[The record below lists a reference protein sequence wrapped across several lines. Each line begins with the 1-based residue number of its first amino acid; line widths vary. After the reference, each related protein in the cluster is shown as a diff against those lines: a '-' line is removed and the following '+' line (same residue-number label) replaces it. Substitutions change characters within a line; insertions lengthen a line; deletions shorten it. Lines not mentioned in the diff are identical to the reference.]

1 MKSVCKIVFAVLIA
15 GVFIL
20 SGCKEKA
27 EKKQPEIKVTKDNVV
42 EIIKNLEKTSTI
54 IVEGE
59 IDSDVIM
66 AMTEA
71 LKELYESK
79 PSVRVDLDMIKAT
92 GVTVFPRG
100 AFWDCQNLRCFGVP
114 DILTDVESIADLCG
128 CSNLLKFITSENC
141 RNYKVIDDILYYIK
155 NSSDNQEE
163 IYVALYP
170 SGKKDITVIISNGV
184 NGIAPGA
191 FYKSNNIQKVIISEG
206 CTFLD
211 DLCFMNCI
219 NLKTVVLPKTLESIR
234 GSAFSGCSNLKTI
247 YFRGTEEEWDNI
259 QLSSDWNK
267 NCPED
272 LEIVF
277 NYDGE

>member
-92 GVTVFPRG
+92 GVTKFPRG
-100 AFWDCQNLRCFGVP
+100 AFEECQNLRCFGVP
-114 DILTDVESIADLCG
+114 EVLTSRIDYLSTCYNLEKIITGTNSIV
-128 CSNLLKFITSENC
+128 
-141 RNYKVIDDILYYIK
+141 YKVIDDILYYIK
-155 NSSDNQEE
+155 KSSDNQEE
-163 IYVALYP
+163 KYISLYP
-170 SGKKDITVIISNGV
+170 SGKKDTKVVIPSDV
-184 NGIAPGA
+184 KGIAECA
-191 FYKSNNIQKVIISEG
+191 FYESNNIQTVIISEG
-206 CTFLD
+206 CTVLG
-211 DLCFMNCI
+211 DLCFMGCE
-219 NLKTVVLPKTLESIR
+219 NLKTVILPKTLESIR
-234 GSAFSGCSNLKTI
+234 ESAFSGCSSLKTI
-247 YFRGTEEEWDNI
+247 YFRGTEEEWNNI
-259 QLSSDWNK
+259 QPVSNWNK

>member
-92 GVTVFPRG
+92 GVTVFPRD
-100 AFWDCQNLRCFGVP
+100 AFWECQNLRSFGVP
-114 DILTDVESIADLCG
+114 EILTEPESIHFLSA
-128 CSNLLKFITSENC
+128 CSI
-141 RNYKVIDDILYYIK
+141 NY
-155 NSSDNQEE
+155 
-163 IYVALYP
+163 
-170 SGKKDITVIISNGV
+170 
-184 NGIAPGA
+184 
-191 FYKSNNIQKVIISEG
+191 
-206 CTFLD
+206 
-211 DLCFMNCI
+211 
-219 NLKTVVLPKTLESIR
+219 
-234 GSAFSGCSNLKTI
+234 
-247 YFRGTEEEWDNI
+247 
-259 QLSSDWNK
+259 
-267 NCPED
+267 
-272 LEIVF
+272 
-277 NYDGE
+277 